1 MIDSHDRSDHDFGR
15 DDTAPAIDA
24 SNGRGPGNEHTPR
37 AFHIVKPEA
46 RHDMHD
52 GCHDGHAHERLAAH
66 DRLFDELFGH
76 VNGRDGRKGL
86 SQNQAH
92 YEAQLGYFADEAKEI
107 KAALKSTDGKVDA
120 LGVNVSAVKQAVAE
134 RALTIPERLL
144 IAIACLALA
153 AMGVAT
159 AYRQALEAQR
169 IEARP

>member
-37 AFHIVKPEA
+37 NFHIVKPDA
-46 RHDMHD
+46 RHDSHD

-66 DRLFDELFGH
+66 DGHIKALWEH
-76 VNGRDGRKGL
+76 VNGTPGAKGL
-86 SQNQAH
+86 SQNQAR
-92 YEAQLGYFADEAKEI
+92 YEAQLEHFDREI
-107 KAALKSTDGKVDA
+107 QVVKKTQGATIEKVDA
-120 LGVNVSAVKQAVAE
+120 LNAHVAEVKQAVVERGLSPAE
-134 RALTIPERLL
+134 RAL
-144 IAIACLALA
+144 IALACLALA

-159 AYRQALEAQR
+159 AYRQTLEAPR